1 MAITARE
8 FIDFWVENSV
18 HAAEQYNAPGGEQ
31 GVTVL
36 THRCIAMAASQ
47 GLSKADLEKEVG
59 DLTAYIRDR
68 LALANKRETDRR
80 NRTPT

>member
-1 MAITARE
+1 MGTTARE

-18 HAAEQYNAPGGEQ
+18 HAAEQYGAPGGEQ
-31 GVTVL
+31 GATAL
-36 THRCIAMAASQ
+36 AHRCIEMAVSQ

-59 DLTAYIRDR
+59 DLAAYIREK

-80 NRTPT
+80 DRTPI